1 MHIPSFQAQII
12 DKCMGKIENRVLLVL
27 ARVMDHRIG
36 RTDYEKPELPVLT
49 VEEALTAFLMKFF
62 IVLVNFVTCGFV
74 IASVIRHW

>member
-1 MHIPSFQAQII
+1 
-12 DKCMGKIENRVLLVL
+12 MGKIENRALLVL

-36 RTDYEKPELPVLT
+36 RTDDERPELPVLT
-49 VEEALTAFLMKFF
+49 VEEALTAFFVKFL